1 MCVHGQKGL
10 SNVHAL
16 IISAERQVF
25 ALLEVPYMTHTE
37 TKNYTSDDDVE

>member
-16 IISAERQVF
+16 IISAEPPVF
-25 ALLEVPYMTHTE
+25 ALLEVPHMAHRE